1 MTARIEASGIA
12 PLASGAAAA
21 DPLERHCA
29 ARAADD
35 WMERLAADEGTR
47 YLAVWPRRGILA
59 VPTRG
64 DSSHGEAP
72 RGNSPRG
79 DRLVLTRQEPFA
91 GQPPT
96 GAPLLRVYL
105 GEARIPDAPGGEA
118 ASHHVVAV
126 VPLAPAHPQ
135 FDGDC
140 LGVPRLPDAE
150 SAADVVWSGLRELAP
165 ALGPAELELVL
176 AATAIVN
183 WHRTHTHCPRCGTA
197 TAVTQSGWVRVC
209 PADGSEHFPRTDP
222 AVIVAVTDAEDRLLL
237 GANAAWGGRRYSTL
251 AGFVEPGETLEA
263 AVVRE
268 IQEEAGIRLHTV
280 RYAGS
285 QSWPLPASLM
295 LAFTASTD
303 DVEPTPDGEEI
314 VDLRWFTRQ
323 ELAAAVESEEIGVP
337 TPASVA
343 RALVELWYGEPLPEP
358 RQPENQSE

>member
-1 MTARIEASGIA
+1 MTAGPQPSTPAFLAPGAS
-12 PLASGAAAA
+12 AA

-35 WMERLAADEGTR
+35 WMERLAGDEATR
-47 YLAVWPRRGILA
+47 YLAVWPQSGTLA
-59 VPTRG
+59 VPTRQ
-64 DSSHGEAP
+64 DASHGSRLLLAAQDP
-72 RGNSPRG
+72 YDGRSP
-79 DRLVLTRQEPFA
+79 A
-91 GQPPT
+91 GA
-96 GAPLLRVYL
+96 GLLRVYL
-105 GEARIPDAPGGEA
+105 GEANLADAVSAGTTPR
-118 ASHHVVAV
+118 HVIAV

-135 FDGDC
+135 FDGEAH
-140 LGVPRLPDAE
+140 GTPPALPDE
-150 SAADVVWSGLRELAP
+150 MGTTDDVVWAGLRGLA
-165 ALGPAELELVL
+165 AELGPAENELVL
-176 AATAIVN
+176 AATAIIN
-183 WHRTHTHCPRCGTA
+183 WHRTHTHCPRCGTP
-197 TAVTQSGWVRVC
+197 TSVTQSGWVREC
-209 PADGSEHFPRTDP
+209 PADGTQHFPRTDP

-268 IQEEAGIRLHTV
+268 IQEEAGIRLHSV

-323 ELAAAVESEEIGVP
+323 ELGAAVESEEIGVP
-337 TPASVA
+337 TRASVA
-343 RALVELWYGEPLPEP
+343 RSLVELWYGGPLPEP
-358 RQPENQSE
+358 RQPENQSK